1 MHQLQPPADVIWPP
15 TDLWSDEPPMESD
28 WHRKQMQ
35 LLIDA
40 LEGHWHDR
48 QDFYCS
54 GNLTIYYS
62 LTQRKSEDFRGPDF
76 FVVLGCERRER
87 RSWTVWEE
95 GGRLPNVI
103 AEILSDSTA
112 DIDRGLKKQIYQDV
126 LRVPEY
132 FWFDPQSGELCGF
145 HLVEGWYEPLEADER
160 GRLWSAQLGL
170 YFGVH
175 EERLRLITGEGAVI
189 PTPAERAEQERERAE
204 VAERQV
210 QSESLR
216 AEVAERQAQS
226 ESLRAEQERQRAE
239 QAEAQAQR
247 LVERLRS
254 LGVDPQT

>member
-1 MHQLQPPADVIWPP
+1 MYQPQVSADVIWPP

-40 LEGHWHDR
+40 LEGHWCDR

-112 DIDRGLKKQIYQDV
+112 EVDRGLKKQIYQDV

-145 HLVEGWYEPLEADER
+145 HLVEGRYVPLEVDEQ

-170 YFGVH
+170 YFGVY
-175 EERLRLITGEGAVI
+175 EGRLRLVTGEGEVI
-189 PTPAERAEQERERAE
+189 PTPTERAQQERERAEQERE
-204 VAERQV
+204 
-210 QSESLR
+210 R

-247 LVERLRS
+247 LAERLRS

>member
-1 MHQLQPPADVIWPP
+1 MYQPQVPADVVWPP

-40 LEGHWHDR
+40 LESQWHDR

-54 GNLTIYYS
+54 GNLTVYYS
-62 LTQRKSEDFRGPDF
+62 LTQCKSEDFRGPDF

-103 AEILSDSTA
+103 VEILSDSTA
-112 DIDRGLKKQIYQDV
+112 EIDRGLKKQIYQDV

-145 HLVEGWYEPLEADER
+145 HLIEGRYEPLEANEQ
-160 GRLWSAQLGL
+160 GWLWSAQLGL
-170 YFGVH
+170 YFGV
-175 EERLRLITGEGAVI
+175 EAGRLRLISGEGAVI
-189 PTPAERAEQERERAE
+189 PTPAERAQQERERAE
-204 VAERQV
+204 A
-210 QSESLR
+210 
-216 AEVAERQAQS
+216 AERQAQA
-226 ESLRAEQERQRAE
+226 ESLRAEQEKQRAE

-247 LVERLRS
+247 LAERLRA
-254 LGVDPQT
+254 LGIDPQT